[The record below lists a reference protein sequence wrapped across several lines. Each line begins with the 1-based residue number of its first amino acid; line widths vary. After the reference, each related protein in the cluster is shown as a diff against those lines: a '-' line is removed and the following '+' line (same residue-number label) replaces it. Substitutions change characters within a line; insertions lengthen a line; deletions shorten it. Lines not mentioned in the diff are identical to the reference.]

1 MVGTIRTTE
10 SNGFFCCF
18 ISKGVLT
25 VRKVLDRENSDMTL
39 DAQERGVFSL
49 DITATDQALSSNERK
64 SSTVRVRLCLCFNAG
79 LFVCFFFSQ
88 TLVFILSRSQAKVL
102 TVAGDLRNPRR
113 KGEA

>member
-10 SNGFFCCF
+10 SNGFFFCF

-64 SSTVRVRLCLCFNAG
+64 SSTVRVRLCLCFNVG
-79 LFVCFFFSQ
+79 LFVVFFSQ

>member
-1 MVGTIRTTE
+1 MVGIIRTTE

-64 SSTVRVRLCLCFNAG
+64 SSTVRVRLCLCFNVG
-79 LFVCFFFSQ
+79 LFVCLFFFTNPCLYFIEIASKSVNCSRGFEKSQ
-88 TLVFILSRSQAKVL
+88 T
-102 TVAGDLRNPRR
+102 
-113 KGEA
+113 

>member
-64 SSTVRVRLCLCFNAG
+64 SSTVRVRLCLCFNVG
-79 LFVCFFFSQ
+79 LFVCFFFTNPCLYFIEIASKSVNYSRGFEKSQ
-88 TLVFILSRSQAKVL
+88 T
-102 TVAGDLRNPRR
+102 
-113 KGEA
+113 

>member
-64 SSTVRVRLCLCFNAG
+64 SSTVRVRLCLCFNVG
-79 LFVCFFFSQ
+79 LFVFFFSQ

>member
-64 SSTVRVRLCLCFNAG
+64 SSTVRVRLCLCFNVG
-79 LFVCFFFSQ
+79 LFVCLFFSQ
-88 TLVFILSRSQAKVL
+88 TLVFILSRSQAKV
-102 TVAGDLRNPRR
+102 
-113 KGEA
+113 